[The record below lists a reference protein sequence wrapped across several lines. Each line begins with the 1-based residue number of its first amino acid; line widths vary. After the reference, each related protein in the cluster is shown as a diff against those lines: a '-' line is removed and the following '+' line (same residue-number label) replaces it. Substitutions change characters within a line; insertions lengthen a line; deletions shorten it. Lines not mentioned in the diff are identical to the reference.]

1 MTYKEWIEKRNEL
14 EFSIK
19 VAENTILNLTEQI
32 ANYWK
37 VINRFE
43 DQITELDTKY
53 EILNK
58 MTLWNNN
65 RSTAVKKGNRT

>member
-1 MTYKEWIEKRNEL
+1 MKKSGCMTYKEWIEKRNEL

-37 VINRFE
+37 VINRLE

-53 EILNK
+53 GILNK
-58 MTLWNNN
+58 MAL
-65 RSTAVKKGNRT
+65 